1 MSDGMSEPQSQERPQ
16 IQHLAIAGHIGVGK
30 SSLTQLLSDELKLA
44 PFHEPNVDNP
54 FLKRFYSDM
63 SAWAFHSQVFFLVHK
78 FNAHRAH
85 LSGGAPMIQDRTIYE
100 DAEIFAEHLKRSG
113 HMLDEE
119 YRTYKDLYDEF
130 IQLLPSPG
138 LMIYLRARVETLLAR
153 IELRGR
159 PEEQD
164 IPHDYMRHLHKLYE
178 EWFERY
184 DRSPKLAIEVDE
196 LDFVNSEEDRA
207 RVLELVHEAL
217 REHCSGGAS
226 T

>member
-1 MSDGMSEPQSQERPQ
+1 MDSSIQPR

-30 SSLTQLLSDELKLA
+30 SSLTQLLSEELGLA
-44 PFHEPNVDNP
+44 TFHEPNVDNP

-85 LSGGAPMIQDRTIYE
+85 LAIGDPMIQDRTIYE

-130 IQLLPSPG
+130 IQLLPSPS
-138 LMIYLRARVETLLAR
+138 LMIYLRARVDTLLKR
-153 IELRGR
+153 IEQRGR

-164 IPHDYMRHLHKLYE
+164 IPYDYMTHLHTLYE
-178 EWFERY
+178 EWFDHY
-184 DRSPKLAIEVDE
+184 DRSPKLVIEVDD
-196 LDFVNSEEDRA
+196 LDFVNSEADRDE
-207 RVLELVHEAL
+207 VLKRIKQAL
-217 REHCSGGAS
+217 KHRQHIEG
-226 T
+226 

>member
-1 MSDGMSEPQSQERPQ
+1 MSSTQPR

-30 SSLTQLLSDELKLA
+30 SSLTQLLSDELRLA
-44 PFHEPNVDNP
+44 PFHEPNVHNP
-54 FLKRFYSDM
+54 FLTRFYSDM

-85 LSGGAPMIQDRTIYE
+85 LAQGDPMIQDRTIYE

-138 LMIYLRARVETLLAR
+138 LMIYLRARVDTLLKR

-159 PEEQD
+159 PEEQA
-164 IPHDYMRHLHKLYE
+164 IPRDYMTSLHALYE
-178 EWFERY
+178 EWFKRY
-184 DRSPKLAIEVDE
+184 DRSPKLAIEVDD
-196 LDFVNSEEDRA
+196 LDFVNSEEDREEVLR
-207 RVLELVHEAL
+207 RVKEAIKTRDQSL
-217 REHCSGGAS
+217 
-226 T
+226 